1 MIAVAQHP
9 QHREIERLGSSLLG
23 YRDDWAAFCA
33 DKFGVR
39 NDPWQRRVLWSIQEN
54 QKVATAGAQG
64 VGKDFVAAE
73 AAASKLIL
81 YPHSKVGVTSASR
94 KTLRTNFWGE
104 LALLYKS
111 SDLFQRFFE
120 MDTQSVRARGHRET
134 WCLIARTSSAHYS
147 TGTGVGS
154 GEKEAESI
162 AGMYA
167 KGGTLVIVDEAS
179 GVDDAVFDS
188 LEGTANT
195 SDCKLVYLGNPL
207 RRSGRF
213 HDVFRRPAFAAGWKH
228 FHIDFTQS
236 ARTNTPEGRAIRLQ
250 WIRQHGRNS
259 AFVQARV
266 WGRFPT
272 GGSIDTVL
280 NEDLVAAAFAR
291 GSSPVWLRS
300 NTGERAWAYPLD
312 IGVDM
317 ARFGDDE
324 SVILVR
330 SGPHALRM
338 ETMGKKDSTFVLGRI
353 LHWIRT
359 YSGTPP
365 GEPIADEVKAQ
376 VTIRV
381 DEGGGYGSGAIDPL
395 RKMGFRCAGV
405 HNGASPR
412 GRKGREQYDNLATQ
426 LWDEDLKTA
435 LATAHLSAI
444 ADDALLHQLVSRQYE
459 YSVGRESKM
468 RLVSKEKM
476 RKAGLGSPDRA
487 DALVLAF
494 ADLRKLGMTNITST
508 IRLL

>member
-1 MIAVAQHP
+1 MSIHP
-9 QHREIERLGSSLLG
+9 SQTRAIERLGESLLA
-23 YRDDWAAFCA
+23 YRDDWQAFCA
-33 DKFGVR
+33 DHFGIT
-39 NDPWQRRVLWSIQEN
+39 NDEWQRRVLWSIQAN

-64 VGKDFVAAE
+64 VGKDFVASQ
-73 AAASKLIL
+73 AAAAKLIL
-81 YPHSKVGVTSASR
+81 YPFSKVGVTSASG

-104 LALLYKS
+104 LAALYRS

-134 WCLIARTSSAHYS
+134 WYLIARTSSAHYS
-147 TGTGVGS
+147 TGSGVGT

-167 KGGTLVIVDEAS
+167 KGGTLVVVDEAS

-195 SDCKLVYLGNPL
+195 SDCKLLYLGNPL

-213 HDVFRRPAFAAGWKH
+213 HDVFRRPAFAVGWKH
-228 FHIDFTQS
+228 FHVDFTQS
-236 ARTNTPEGRAIRLQ
+236 TRTNTPEGRAIRLQ

-272 GGSIDTVL
+272 GGSIDTIL
-280 NEDLVAAAFAR
+280 NEDLVAAAFGR
-291 GSSPVWLRS
+291 RS
-300 NTGERAWAYPLD
+300 VATWTRANGAFVAPLD

-324 SVILVR
+324 TVIVYR
-330 SGPHALRM
+330 SGDHALRM
-338 ETMGKKDSTFVLGRI
+338 ETMGKKDSQFVLGRI
-353 LHWIRT
+353 LHWVRH
-359 YSGTPP
+359 YGLVSAGA
-365 GEPIADEVKAQ
+365 PIPDEVRDL

-381 DEGGGYGSGAIDPL
+381 DEGGGYGSGVIDPL

-405 HNGASPR
+405 HNGSSPK
-412 GRKGREQYDNLATQ
+412 GRKGREQYDNLTTQ
-426 LWDEDLKTA
+426 LWDEDLKAA

-468 RLVSKEKM
+468 RLVSKERM

-494 ADLRKLGMTNITST
+494 ADLRKLGMTNIAST